1 MSSLSTTAAADDLEK
16 FMRVED
22 SPGRAAAISTKLP
35 AGDSWLAGAIETVE
49 ETGAY
54 RHSVR
59 APLLDH
65 DPVSPWEWD
74 RTLKKYFPLLFSSTL
89 VSSAK
94 RFSMYCTG
102 NNMTNRCRVVPCL
115 P

>member
-74 RTLKKYFPLLFSSTL
+74 RTLNDVLITKAKIHHRFLFEFKTFKT
-89 VSSAK
+89 V
-94 RFSMYCTG
+94 
-102 NNMTNRCRVVPCL
+102 
-115 P
+115 